1 VIIPTKEE
9 GEVRKILKIIGIIA
23 GGLAAVAALAFLAAY
38 ISSETRL
45 KRTYAVEVESIE
57 VPSDA
62 EMVAEGQRLA
72 SIRGCTDCHGA
83 DLGGDVLIADPAIG
97 TIYAPNLTSGEG
109 GAGQHF
115 TDDDYLRAIRH
126 GVAADGRG
134 LLVMPSTE
142 YFVLSDEDAGAL
154 IAYIRSLPPVDR
166 EQPEPAIAPLGR
178 VLFSIGQLPP
188 LAAEVIDHD
197 AARPD
202 APEAVVSEEFGAY
215 LATSCTGCH
224 GLEFSGGPVPGAP
237 PDAPQAAN
245 LTPAGDLGNW
255 TQSDFIQT
263 MRNGVTPEGKTL
275 DPGVMPWPIANA
287 MTDVELQALWA
298 YLSQLDPS
306 E

>member
-1 VIIPTKEE
+1 M
-9 GEVRKILKIIGIIA
+9 RKIFKIIGFA
-23 GGLAAVAALAFLAAY
+23 LGGLVAVAVIAYLAAY

-45 KRTYAVEVESIE
+45 KRKYSVDIESIAVPASEE
-57 VPSDA
+57 V
-62 EMVAEGQRLA
+62 VAEGRRLA

-97 TIYAPNLTSGEG
+97 TIYAPNLTAGEG
-109 GAGQHF
+109 GVGQF
-115 TDDDYLRAIRH
+115 YTNSDYQRAIWH
-126 GVAADGRG
+126 GVASDGRG
-134 LLVMPSTE
+134 LLVMPSSE
-142 YFVLSDEDAGAL
+142 YFILSDADAGAL

-188 LAAEVIDHD
+188 LAAEIIDHD
-197 AARPD
+197 APRPE
-202 APEAVVSEEFGAY
+202 APEAAVSEEFGAY

-224 GLEFSGGPVPGAP
+224 GLDFSGGPVPGSP

-255 TQSDFIQT
+255 SQADFIQA
-263 MRNGVTPEGKTL
+263 MRSGVTPEGKTL
-275 DPGVMPWPIANA
+275 DPSVMPWPIANA
-287 MTDVELQALWA
+287 MTDVELQALWI
-298 YLSQLDPS
+298 YLNHLEPI

>member
-1 VIIPTKEE
+1 M
-9 GEVRKILKIIGIIA
+9 RKILKIVGVIA
-23 GGLAAVAALAFLAAY
+23 VGLVAVAVLAFLAAFV
-38 ISSETRL
+38 SSETRL
-45 KRTYAVEVESIE
+45 KRTYAVEVEPIE

-97 TIYAPNLTSGEG
+97 TIYAPNLTAGEG
-109 GAGQHF
+109 GVGQF
-115 TDDDYLRAIRH
+115 YTDSDYLRAIRH
-126 GVAADGRG
+126 GVASDGRG
-134 LLVMPSTE
+134 LLVMPSAE
-142 YFVLSDEDAGAL
+142 YFILSDEDAGAL

-197 AARPD
+197 APRPD
-202 APEAVVSEEFGAY
+202 APQAEVSQEFGAY

-224 GLEFSGGPVPGAP
+224 GLNFSGGPVPGSP

-263 MRNGVTPEGKTL
+263 MRSGVTPEGKTL
-275 DPGVMPWPIANA
+275 DPSVMPWPIANA
-287 MTDVELQALWA
+287 MTDVELQALWV
-298 YLSQLDPS
+298 YLNQLDPS